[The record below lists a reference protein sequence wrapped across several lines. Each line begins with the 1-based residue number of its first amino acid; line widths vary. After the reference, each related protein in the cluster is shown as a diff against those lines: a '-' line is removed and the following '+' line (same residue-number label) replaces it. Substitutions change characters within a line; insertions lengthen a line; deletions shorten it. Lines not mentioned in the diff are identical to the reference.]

1 MFMNA
6 LRSALAG
13 VAILCVAQVAH
24 ADRLVLK
31 NGDVLTGTVLH
42 KSGDSLSFSTPYAGV
57 ISVSWASIRTL
68 TTDRPVNVYLDDATD
83 YDARFGAAGEGRATV
98 TLSQPAPRV
107 DVDPDEPPSPP
118 TVQEEAA
125 PKAELDL
132 AKVLYINPTP
142 EESGEGYRITGRANF
157 AYSNA
162 SGNTENEQLHGNA
175 EMVLRAKMYR
185 YVLGGEG
192 TRASDNGDVS
202 ASSARLYTNYDWFFQ
217 PKQFAYAAA
226 SVERD
231 RFKDIHLRS
240 VIGGGYG
247 YQWIE
252 TDVTKLSLRGGLDYV
267 TIDHYDAENERFAA
281 LGWKLDFSHKLLFV
295 PVEIFHN
302 QDGYRGLN
310 SEGAVVLRTRTGVR
324 VPLSYGFNATAQINL
339 DWESDPAPDREELDR
354 TVLLG
359 LGYEFK

>member
-1 MFMNA
+1 MFINV
-6 LRSALAG
+6 LRSVFAG
-13 VAILCVAQVAH
+13 VTLLCAVQAAH

-57 ISVSWASIRTL
+57 ISVSWAAVRTL
-68 TTDRPVNVYLDDATD
+68 TTDKAVNVMLNDATD
-83 YDARFGAAGEGRATV
+83 YDGRLDAMGDGRAVLTLSKDPVTGAADEEHEGEP
-98 TLSQPAPRV
+98 TLA
-107 DVDPDEPPSPP
+107 
-118 TVQEEAA
+118 QEEAA
-125 PKAELDL
+125 PRAELDL

-142 EESGEGYRITGRANF
+142 EESGEGYRITGRANV

-185 YVLGGEG
+185 YVLGGEA
-192 TRASDNGDVS
+192 TRASDNGNVS
-202 ASSARLYTNYDWFFQ
+202 AHNARLYTNYDWFFR

-240 VIGGGYG
+240 VVGGGYG

-267 TIDHYDAENERFAA
+267 TIDHYDAENEHFAA

>member
-1 MFMNA
+1 MPAHA
-6 LRSALAG
+6 LRNVLLSALLLLAPH
-13 VAILCVAQVAH
+13 AY
-24 ADRLVLK
+24 ADRLVLR

-57 ISVSWASIRTL
+57 ISVSWAAVRTL

-98 TLSQPAPRV
+98 TLAPAAPA
-107 DVDPDEPPSPP
+107 DIDPDEPHAPP
-118 TVQEEAA
+118 TVQEDTP
-125 PKAELDL
+125 PKGEVDL

-157 AYSNA
+157 SYSNA
-162 SGNTENEQLHGNA
+162 NGNTDNEQLHGDA

-185 YVLGGEG
+185 YILGGEG
-192 TRASDNGDVS
+192 TRASDNGNVS
-202 ASSARLYTNYDWFFQ
+202 ASNGRVYSHYDWFFQ
-217 PKQFAYAAA
+217 PKRFFYGAA
-226 SVERD
+226 SIERD
-231 RFKDIHLRS
+231 RFKDIELRT
-240 VIGGGYG
+240 VFGGGYG

-252 TDVTKLSLRGGLDYV
+252 TDVTKLALRGGLDYV
-267 TIDHYDAENERFAA
+267 SINHRDLDDERFAA
-281 LGWKLDFSHKLLFV
+281 LGWRIDFSHRLLFLPMEV
-295 PVEIFHN
+295 FHN
-302 QDGYRGLN
+302 QDGYHGIN
-310 SEGAVVLRTRTGVR
+310 GKGATVLRTRTGVR
-324 VPLSYGFNATAQINL
+324 VPLSYGFNATAQINV